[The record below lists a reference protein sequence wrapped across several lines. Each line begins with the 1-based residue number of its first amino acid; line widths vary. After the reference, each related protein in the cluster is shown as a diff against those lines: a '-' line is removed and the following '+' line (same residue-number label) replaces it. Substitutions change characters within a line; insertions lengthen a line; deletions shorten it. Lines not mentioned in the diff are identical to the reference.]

1 MELLIINLFIIMLK
15 STLFAGALILAGS
28 AAHAG
33 VYANVESNSSFS
45 DSDYTSTLLETHVG
59 YESDLGNDASWYIQG
74 GPAIGFP
81 DGEDATGAVS
91 GKIGATTNLSEDL
104 SAYGEVAAFTADDW
118 DFDSISVGV
127 KAGLKYTF

>member
-1 MELLIINLFIIMLK
+1 MKLIAI
-15 STLFAGALILAGS
+15 S
-28 AAHAG
+28 AATVLASTPAFAG

-104 SAYGEVAAFTADDW
+104 SAYGEVAAITADDW
-118 DFDSISVGV
+118 DFDSINVGV